1 MALNTEDKI
10 LDIDLSET
18 AKQRFRIDGDNDR
31 IVLLNI
37 SDMGV
42 VKRLTK
48 IYPKLEKLANEA
60 SLEIPE
66 DADDLQAMTLTGDK
80 VEEIDQ
86 KMRALLNEIFDS
98 DVDHACAPDGTMF
111 DLFNG
116 RFRFEII
123 IDRLGK
129 LYGDNFNSEL
139 EKAKK
144 HIKKHTGKYVK

>member
-18 AKQRFRIDGDNDR
+18 EKQRFRIDGDNDR

-37 SDMGV
+37 SDMGI

-66 DADDLQAMTLTGDK
+66 DADDLQALTLTGNK
-80 VEEIDQ
+80 VEEVDR
-86 KMRALLNEIFDS
+86 KMRNLLNEIFDS
-98 DVDHACAPDGTMF
+98 DVDRACAPDGTMF

-129 LYGDNFNSEL
+129 LYGDNFNAEL